1 MTSYFVDQT
10 LSAKIETA
18 EAEFMVACCRALDG
32 QAQPVFDVAIGGGA
46 ATFAGVESPF
56 SKVIG
61 VGFSDDVTDDEL
73 NGLELRHA
81 EHGAPVNF
89 EISTLAE
96 PELAERLSGRGYRL
110 VSFENVLVRPI
121 VDDDLPGLGSDI
133 EVRAGGRRSTYLAR
147 HCGGSSAP
155 RGRRRSGLARR
166 VFAR

>member
-10 LSAKIETA
+10 LSATIEMA

-121 VDDDLPGLGSDI
+121 VDDDGPHAPGPR
-133 EVRAGGRRSTYLAR
+133 RAP
-147 HCGGSSAP
+147 GSSSRP
-155 RGRRRSGLARR
+155 STGSRR
-166 VFAR
+166 VRRASGTPARSPR